1 MGSWSSVTQKLCV
14 PHIFITYHIYP
25 QIYITPV
32 CFPIHIT
39 PISDTSLT
47 WSPGHGRAVQINGST
62 PSSLPSS
69 SLPERYKLYIIQS
82 FLQSSSSLLGT
93 DTVPPYCTI
102 KLFLLTPAHFED
114 QQFCV
119 LCGATLDSKKYMEK
133 LNNAQP

>member
-1 MGSWSSVTQKLCV
+1 MMVTKLCIS
-14 PHIFITYHIYP
+14 HTYITYHIHHH
-25 QIYITPV
+25 IYITPV
-32 CFPIHIT
+32 YFPTYH
-39 PISDTSLT
+39 SDLRYILDLVTGS
-47 WSPGHGRAVQINGST
+47 WSSGANQYGRT
-62 PSSLPSS
+62 PSSLSSS

-119 LCGATLDSKKYMEK
+119 LCGATFDSKKYMEK